1 MRNRQLAR
9 ICATGFGIVL
19 LAGCGSSSPA
29 TTSTAIGSPVPSASP
44 ASLPQLNSIVL
55 RAADLPLG
63 WEAAPYKADPN
74 AAANDATMA
83 KCVGGRNTDSDRVAQ
98 AHSGTFTL
106 SDARI
111 SSSAASYRFQGDL
124 DADTAMLHSPKL
136 SLCYQRQLK
145 KQIATSL
152 PAGATIESATLHI
165 TPGSAGGPSNVV
177 AASTGTVTVGAN
189 GQRVTLY
196 VGVAF
201 ITGPL
206 IEAEV
211 DSFNVG
217 TPVPASVVKSLAAL
231 VATRAATG

>member
-1 MRNRQLAR
+1 MRNRHLAR
-9 ICATGFGIVL
+9 ICATGFGVVL

-29 TTSTAIGSPVPSASP
+29 TSTAIGSPAPSASP

-55 RAADLPLG
+55 RGTDLPLG

-74 AAANDATMA
+74 APANDATMA
-83 KCVGGRNTDSDRVAQ
+83 KCVGARNTDSDKVAE
-98 AHSGTFTL
+98 AHSGTFTR
-106 SDARI
+106 SNASI
-111 SSSAASYRFQGDL
+111 SSSAASYRSQSDL
-124 DADTAMLHSPKL
+124 DTDTAMLHSPKL
-136 SLCYQRQLK
+136 SSCYQRQLK

-152 PAGATIESATLHI
+152 PGVAKIESTTLHI
-165 TPGSAGGPSNVV
+165 TPGSAGGPSNVL
-177 AASTGTVTVGAN
+177 AAGTGTVTVGAN
-189 GQRVTLY
+189 GQRVTVY
-196 VGVAF
+196 VSVAF

-217 TPVPASVVKSLAAL
+217 TPVPASVVKSLAAF